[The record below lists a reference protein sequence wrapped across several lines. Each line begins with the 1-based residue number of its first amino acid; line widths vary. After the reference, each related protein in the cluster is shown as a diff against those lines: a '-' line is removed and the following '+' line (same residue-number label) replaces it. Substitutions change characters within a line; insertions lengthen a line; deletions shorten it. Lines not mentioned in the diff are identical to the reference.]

1 MNNVIAVIVTYNI
14 GDRLIKSIETLK
26 NQVKQIIVVDNG
38 SDLKTI
44 DMLKSIENEI
54 DLILLNKNKGIGYAL
69 NRGIERALDI
79 GCDWI
84 ITLDH
89 DSIAEEKMIDKML
102 YSYSTY
108 EDKDSV
114 AMITPIHVEEKSNI
128 TIKKQ
133 GVKNILTEITSGSM
147 VKSYIYKN
155 VIKYNER
162 LFIDLVDHDFCLRLN
177 KEGYLIIQDESAVLL
192 HNLGESITKKIFGIK
207 LTYTNHNEI
216 RRYYMTRNRFYLWQK
231 YKEDF
236 PEWVKLDKIR
246 FIRETIKVII
256 FEKNK
261 MKKIKY
267 SIYGYRDYKNRILGK
282 CSLFKE

>member
-14 GDRLIKSIETLK
+14 GNRLIKSIETLK
-26 NQVKQIIVVDNG
+26 NQVKQIIIVDNG
-38 SDLKTI
+38 SNLKTI
-44 DMLKSIENEI
+44 DMLKSIEHEI

-69 NRGIERALDI
+69 NRGIERALEID
-79 GCDWI
+79 CDWI

-89 DSIAEEKMIDKML
+89 DSIAEENMIDKML
-102 YSYSTY
+102 YSYSIY
-108 EDKDSV
+108 EGKDSV
-114 AMITPIHVEEKSNI
+114 GMITPIHVEEKSN
-128 TIKKQ
+128 TAIKKQ

-155 VIKYNER
+155 IIKYNES

-192 HNLGESITKKIFGIK
+192 HNLGESVTKKIFGIK

-236 PEWVKLDKIR
+236 SEWVKLDKIR
-246 FIRETIKVII
+246 FIRETIKVIV

-267 SIYGYRDYKNRILGK
+267 SICGYRDYKKRILGE
-282 CSLFKE
+282 CSLFK